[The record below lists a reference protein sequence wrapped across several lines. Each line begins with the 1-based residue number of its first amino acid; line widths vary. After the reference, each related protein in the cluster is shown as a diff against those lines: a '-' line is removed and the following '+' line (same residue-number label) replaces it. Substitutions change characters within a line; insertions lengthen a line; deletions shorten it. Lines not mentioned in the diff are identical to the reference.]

1 MAGAGGGGGG
11 GSGGAVPP
19 YLVLAEPPFLL
30 LTLIRIGLGR
40 RSGRASWRGH
50 SECGG
55 SGGLVRGVSPAL
67 LLLSGECLC
76 GLTAASFGRSP
87 VGRGAGGGTRFLPT
101 PEMFHVAVSLPV
113 FQLSRPEGGL
123 AALPGTSRGPGGG
136 ADGGTE
142 GEGRTCYSS
151 AGFRSRCRPCGA
163 TNTKLAPRNPLK
175 CCVCVHLRS
184 PTRFS
189 DLI

>member
-67 LLLSGECLC
+67 LLLSSECLC

-87 VGRGAGGGTRFLPT
+87 VGRGAGGGPVFFLP
-101 PEMFHVAVSLPV
+101 PRCFMSL
-113 FQLSRPEGGL
+113 FLFLFFSCHDR
-123 AALPGTSRGPGGG
+123 RGDSQPYQVP
-136 ADGGTE
+136 AE
-142 GEGRTCYSS
+142 ARVEGRTGGRRGKGGPATRAQASEVA
-151 AGFRSRCRPCGA
+151 AGPA
-163 TNTKLAPRNPLK
+163 VQQIRN
-175 CCVCVHLRS
+175 
-184 PTRFS
+184 
-189 DLI
+189 